1 MDKVIT
7 LKVTNPI
14 IDIPGKILRKNKLG
28 YVDIEVPDGIDI
40 MDYYNELHLKYPQI
54 ENIELN
60 SKMELY
66 ITPNDAY
73 LSSQWYLNTIHAYD
87 AWNVTLGSPNITVAV
102 IDYGIWWSHEDLGLG
117 NNLYQNVWLNPNED
131 TWSNVNSPTT
141 GNHIDDDSNG
151 YTDDWKGWNFVSSS
165 NDTRANHYHG
175 TMVSGIIAAK
185 TNNGMGIAGIAGGN
199 STGGVKIMGI
209 NIGYTDEYGNECV
222 DGSLI
227 DDAIIY
233 AVDNGAKVINMSFG
247 SINSQTAIQEAVN
260 YAVDKGVILVA
271 ASGNE
276 DYSGNTNIRYPAKY
290 ANVIA
295 VGATDMSNARAS
307 FSFYGT
313 ELDCVAPG
321 VQIYSTSTN
330 SYISKDGTSFSAPQV
345 AGVAALVLSV
355 NPDLSAQEVR
365 RIIEST
371 AQKVGNYNYSYNSNR
386 PNGTWNNE
394 MGYGLVDAKAAVL
407 KALNMSLSGPDML
420 CPGDGPFTYSVSN
433 VPANATVTWTCS
445 GGVSL
450 TGGNTG
456 TSCYAKGTT
465 PGYAHIKAVV
475 NINGTTVEF
484 GKNLEIASKSGNPYL
499 SYTSDDRYIYLTIHT
514 PNIYGIRQFIW
525 NATPIGSGGS
535 SQSSTTGPAGD
546 YWSIPKG
553 SYNVECRIVTQC
565 AHLIATTTIGGYR
578 SAVYPNPV
586 DNTLHIDIAE
596 PQETENAATISS
608 QQKVLSSSY
617 ELRLFNFQG
626 NLVRNL
632 RVTER
637 QVSIDVSGLPEGNY
651 FLHIIRAG
659 STEPEV
665 HKVIISH

>member
-1 MDKVIT
+1 
-7 LKVTNPI
+7 
-14 IDIPGKILRKNKLG
+14 
-28 YVDIEVPDGIDI
+28 
-40 MDYYNELHLKYPQI
+40 
-54 ENIELN
+54 
-60 SKMELY
+60 
-66 ITPNDAY
+66 
-73 LSSQWYLNTIHAYD
+73 
-87 AWNVTLGSPNITVAV
+87 
-102 IDYGIWWSHEDLGLG
+102 
-117 NNLYQNVWLNPNED
+117 
-131 TWSNVNSPTT
+131 
-141 GNHIDDDSNG
+141 
-151 YTDDWKGWNFVSSS
+151 
-165 NDTRANHYHG
+165 
-175 TMVSGIIAAK
+175 
-185 TNNGMGIAGIAGGN
+185 
-199 STGGVKIMGI
+199 MGI

-222 DGSLI
+222 DGSLV

-233 AVDNGAKVINMSFG
+233 AVNNGAKVINMSFG
-247 SINSQTAIQEAVN
+247 SIDSQTAIQEAIN

-271 ASGNE
+271 SSGNE

-290 ANVIA
+290 TNVIA
-295 VGATDMSNARAS
+295 VGATDMSNAQAS

-330 SYISKDGTSFSAPQV
+330 SY
-345 AGVAALVLSV
+345 
-355 NPDLSAQEVR
+355 
-365 RIIEST
+365 
-371 AQKVGNYNYSYNSNR
+371 
-386 PNGTWNNE
+386 
-394 MGYGLVDAKAAVL
+394 
-407 KALNMSLSGPDML
+407 
-420 CPGDGPFTYSVSN
+420 
-433 VPANATVTWTCS
+433 
-445 GGVSL
+445 
-450 TGGNTG
+450 
-456 TSCYAKGTT
+456 
-465 PGYAHIKAVV
+465 
-475 NINGTTVEF
+475 
-484 GKNLEIASKSGNPYL
+484 EIASTSGNPYL

-565 AHLIATTTIGGYR
+565 AHLIATTTVGGYR

-586 DNTLHIDIAE
+586 DNTLHIDIVE
-596 PQETENAATISS
+596 PQETENAATIST
-608 QQKVLSSSY
+608 QQKVLSSSH

-632 RVTER
+632 RVTDR